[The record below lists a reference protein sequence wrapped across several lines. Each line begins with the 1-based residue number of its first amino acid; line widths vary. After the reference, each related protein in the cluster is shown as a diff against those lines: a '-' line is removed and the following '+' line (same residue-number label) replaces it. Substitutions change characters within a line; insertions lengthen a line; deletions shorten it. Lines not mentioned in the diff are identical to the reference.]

1 MILITG
7 GLGFIGSNLINK
19 INGTFLVIEDKHNI
33 KKKIKYIKNK
43 KKIYKIILYENLQE
57 IEIYKKKI
65 TRCIHLGAISNTLNT
80 NKKKINEI
88 NFEFSKK
95 IYNFCNKNN
104 IKFIY
109 ASSASVYGD
118 GRKKFDD
125 SQNKNYKPLNFYAK
139 SKLKFDKYILKNI
152 KTSKLN
158 ILVGLR
164 FFNVYGINEIHK
176 AGYSSPIYKF
186 FLQIKKSRQITLY
199 DDFKKKRIERDFIY
213 IDDVTKIILKI
224 FKMKKI
230 KSILNVGTGKST
242 SFYQVARL
250 MLQYYK
256 NISILT
262 IQLPSN
268 LKKNYQYFTRSNN
281 KKFYKIIKFKN
292 FTPINIGIRKYLK
305 MLDA

>member
-19 INGTFLVIEDKHNI
+19 ISGTFLVIEDKHKI
-33 KKKIKYIKNK
+33 KKKIEYIKNK

-57 IEIYKKKI
+57 IEFYKKKI
-65 TRCIHLGAISNTLNT
+65 TQCIHLGAISNTLNT

-118 GRKKFDD
+118 GRQQFDD
-125 SQNKNYKPLNFYAK
+125 TQDKNYKPLNFYAK
-139 SKLKFDKYILKNI
+139 SKLKFDKYILKKI
-152 KTSKLN
+152 KSSKLN

-186 FLQIKKSRQITLY
+186 FLQIKKNKKIILY
-199 DDFKKKRIERDFIY
+199 DDF
-213 IDDVTKIILKI
+213 
-224 FKMKKI
+224 
-230 KSILNVGTGKST
+230 N
-242 SFYQVARL
+242 
-250 MLQYYK
+250 
-256 NISILT
+256 
-262 IQLPSN
+262 
-268 LKKNYQYFTRSNN
+268 KKNA
-281 KKFYKIIKFKN
+281 
-292 FTPINIGIRKYLK
+292 LK
-305 MLDA
+305 EILFILMM